1 MAKAV
6 VIGAGPTGLSLAML
20 LAQRDIE
27 VVVLDRDPPPPA
39 SVDDAWESWERR
51 SVSQF
56 RQVHFLQSRGRA
68 ILEEHL
74 PEVAEGLRAAGAIPF
89 NMIQGAAELLPG
101 GPGGLD
107 FSAFRTITTCRRPV
121 LEFAFH
127 TAAAATPHVEVRHDV
142 VVSGLVTGPSVL
154 AGVPHIAGVTT
165 DAGDTITA
173 DVVLDASGRRART
186 STLLAEV
193 GAPAPVEAAEELGF
207 VYNTQFYRGDAMP
220 ELRGDLL
227 SPAGSLT
234 ALTMPGDRDHWAVT
248 LYHSPRDKAM
258 RRVRDPEVF
267 ERVLRSLPLQ
277 AHWADGERIGE
288 VATMASTVNARREFV
303 IDGVPVA
310 TGVLPVGDAWGFTNP
325 SLGRG
330 ITLGLVHAV
339 DVAEVVAEHLDDPAK
354 MADEWDRVTTANAAR
369 WHDAT
374 VQYDRVRGPEVE
386 AYRQGLPDP
395 HDPSDM
401 AVAGFRAFDSARHY
415 DPQVLQ
421 WYGEQAT
428 CFTLPS
434 DVVAREGVFERVLDV
449 ALNNEPYVMPAP
461 DRATLETLLV

>member
-20 LAQRDIE
+20 LAQRGID
-27 VVVLDRDPPPPA
+27 VVVLDRDPEPPA
-39 SVDDAWESWERR
+39 TADEAWDSWERR
-51 SVSQF
+51 SVTQF
-56 RQVHFLQSRGRA
+56 RQVHFLQPRGRA

-74 PEVAEGLRAAGAIPF
+74 PAVADRLRAAGAVTY
-89 NMIQGAAELLPG
+89 NMIQGFAELLPG
-101 GPGGLD
+101 GPGD
-107 FSAFRTITTCRRPV
+107 VDYSAFRTITTCRRPV
-121 LEFAFH
+121 LEHAFH
-127 TAAAATPHVEVRHDV
+127 TAAATTPHVEVRHGV
-142 VVSGLVTGPSVL
+142 TVTGLVAGPSAVD
-154 AGVPHIAGVTT
+154 GVPHIVGVTT

-173 DVVLDASGRRART
+173 DVVLDASGRRTRVGE
-186 STLLAEV
+186 LIAEL

-207 VYNTQFYRGDAMP
+207 VYNTQFYRGDALP

-227 SPAGSLT
+227 GAAGSFSV
-234 ALTMPGDRDHWAVT
+234 LTMPGDHGHWAVT
-248 LYHSPRDKAM
+248 LYHSPQDKAM
-258 RRVRDPEVF
+258 RRVRNPAVF
-267 ERVLRSLPLQ
+267 ERVVRSLPLQ
-277 AHWADGERIGE
+277 AHWADGERVGE
-288 VATMASTVNARREFV
+288 VATMASTANTRRTFV
-303 IDGVPVA
+303 VDGLPVA

-330 ITLGLVHAV
+330 ITLGLAHAL
-339 DVAEVVAEHLDDPAK
+339 DVADVVAAHLDDPAA
-354 MADEWDRVTTANAAR
+354 MATEWDRATAANAAR

-395 HDPSDM
+395 HDPNDM

-428 CFTLPS
+428 CFTLA
-434 DVVAREGVFERVLDV
+434 DDLIAREGVFERVLDV
-449 ALNNEPYVMPAP
+449 ALSNEPYVMPAP
-461 DRATLETLLV
+461 DRATLETLLA

>member
-20 LAQRDIE
+20 LAQRGID
-27 VVVLDRDPPPPA
+27 VVVLDRDPEPPA
-39 SVDDAWESWERR
+39 TADEAWDSWERR
-51 SVSQF
+51 SVTQF
-56 RQVHFLQSRGRA
+56 RQVHFLQPRGRA

-74 PEVAEGLRAAGAIPF
+74 PAVAEGMRAAGAVTY
-89 NMIQGAAELLPG
+89 NMIQGFAELLPG
-101 GPGGLD
+101 GPGDLD
-107 FSAFRTITTCRRPV
+107 YSAFRTITTCRRPV
-121 LEFAFH
+121 LEHAFH
-127 TAAAATPHVEVRHDV
+127 SAAGATPLVEVRHGV
-142 VVSGLVTGPSVL
+142 TVAGLVAGPSVIE
-154 AGVPHIAGVTT
+154 GVPHVVGVTT

-173 DVVLDASGRRART
+173 DVVLDASGRRTRVGE
-186 STLLAEV
+186 LIAEL
-193 GAPAPVEAAEELGF
+193 GAPAPAEAAEELGF
-207 VYNTQFYRGDAMP
+207 VYNTQFYRGDALP

-227 SPAGSLT
+227 GAAGSFSV
-234 ALTMPGDRDHWAVT
+234 LTMPGDHGHWSVT
-248 LYHSPRDKAM
+248 LYHSPQDKAM

-267 ERVLRSLPLQ
+267 DRVVRSLPLQ
-277 AHWADGERIGE
+277 AHWADGERVGD
-288 VATMASTVNARREFV
+288 VATMASTANTRRTFV
-303 IDGVPVA
+303 VDGVPVA

-330 ITLGLVHAV
+330 ITLGLVHAL
-339 DVAEVVAEHLDDPAK
+339 DVADVVAAHLDDPSA
-354 MADEWDRVTTANAAR
+354 MATEWERATAANAAR

-395 HDPSDM
+395 HDPNDM

-428 CFTLPS
+428 CFTLA
-434 DVVAREGVFERVLDV
+434 DDLVAREGVFERVLDV
-449 ALNNEPYVMPAP
+449 ALSNEPYVMPAP
-461 DRATLETLLV
+461 DRATLETLLT